1 LVRASILIPWAI
13 PTVVAALVWRFMFE
27 GLEGWLTDD
36 LRSWVPHRG
45 RLSNTVAFVVRGSAK
60 RLFYCPDIDSWDAWA
75 QDLRAFVADMDVA
88 LLDGTFFSPD
98 ELPGRDL
105 TRIPHPPVK
114 DTVTR
119 LTEVTAE
126 VRLIHLNHSNPLLAA
141 GPEREWLKESG
152 LEVGAFGMRWTL

>member
-1 LVRASILIPWAI
+1 
-13 PTVVAALVWRFMFE
+13 
-27 GLEGWLTDD
+27 
-36 LRSWVPHRG
+36 
-45 RLSNTVAFVVRGSAK
+45 
-60 RLFYCPDIDSWDAWA
+60 
-75 QDLRAFVADMDVA
+75 MDVA